1 MDQLD
6 QIAVSG
12 RVRTA
17 DGAPIESAA
26 VTLTVAGGRGE
37 IAGATT
43 TGADGSFRLAH
54 PPEGQ
59 YTLAVAAAPSGSGRG
74 SGRRRGTSWPGV
86 TCSFPPPGGW
96 PARS

>member
-1 MDQLD
+1 VDQLD

-59 YTLAVAAAPSGSGRG
+59 YTLAVAAAPSAPVAVQVAVGGRAG
-74 SGRRRGTSWPGV
+74 
-86 TCSFPPPGGW
+86 
-96 PARS
+96 PA